1 MNKHHLMLYE
11 NFYTL
16 SIHIAQ
22 LHLKVYVDMA
32 QVHGIQSASLK
43 NLHLHYE
50 IRKMI
55 INER

>member
-50 IRKMI
+50 ILEDD
-55 INER
+55 NQ